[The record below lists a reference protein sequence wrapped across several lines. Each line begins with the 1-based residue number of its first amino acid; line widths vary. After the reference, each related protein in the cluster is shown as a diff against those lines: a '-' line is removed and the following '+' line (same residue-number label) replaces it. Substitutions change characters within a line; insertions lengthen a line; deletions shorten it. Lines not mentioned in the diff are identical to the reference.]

1 MNRRDL
7 LRMSVTAGGMLLCG
21 GVRMALA
28 QQAYSGP
35 YWLFVEADGGWDP
48 TSFCDPKGAGLG
60 PDGQINTYDQGDIR
74 QIGNI
79 RYAPP
84 PDAFANDTSLYSNR
98 AFFEAHYQRLLVIN
112 GINYGTNS
120 HLVGRTV
127 SWTGR
132 AAPGYPALPALI
144 AAETASDMSI
154 PFLTNSSNESSATD
168 ELIPKTR
175 VRREDAAA
183 IREIARPYRRDLS
196 QAAEYHSS
204 SMRALIDEASAER
217 RSRQLANERLLRV
230 QQALAGHNSARN
242 RDARALED
250 FASLLGSVAA
260 PNAYVASHPSAR
272 RLFDQAQTAFAA
284 FEAGAAATAQ
294 INLGGFDTHTDHDN
308 QHYPQL
314 MDFLAAVDNIIDD
327 AQSRGI
333 AGRLI
338 IVMASDFGRT
348 NRYNTDDGK
357 DHWPHSSVMAWA
369 APAWFAGNR
378 VVGAT
383 DNLQVSR
390 RVNRNTLALDA
401 SGIEL
406 TPEHVHQSLRQ
417 LAGIAQN
424 PLVTSNYPFAGPILP
439 LFA

>member
-1 MNRRDL
+1 
-7 LRMSVTAGGMLLCG
+7 
-21 GVRMALA
+21 
-28 QQAYSGP
+28 
-35 YWLFVEADGGWDP
+35 
-48 TSFCDPKGAGLG
+48 
-60 PDGQINTYDQGDIR
+60 
-74 QIGNI
+74 
-79 RYAPP
+79 
-84 PDAFANDTSLYSNR
+84 
-98 AFFEAHYQRLLVIN
+98 
-112 GINYGTNS
+112 
-120 HLVGRTV
+120 
-127 SWTGR
+127 
-132 AAPGYPALPALI
+132 
-144 AAETASDMSI
+144 
-154 PFLTNSSNESSATD
+154 
-168 ELIPKTR
+168 
-175 VRREDAAA
+175 
-183 IREIARPYRRDLS
+183 
-196 QAAEYHSS
+196 
-204 SMRALIDEASAER
+204 
-217 RSRQLANERLLRV
+217 V

-250 FASLLGSVAA
+250 FATLLGSVAA

>member
-7 LRMSVTAGGMLLCG
+7 LRMGVTAGGMLLCS

-35 YWLFVEADGGWDP
+35 FWLFVEADGGWDP

-60 PDGQINTYDQGDIR
+60 PDGAINTYDQGDIR
-74 QIGNI
+74 QIGNL

-84 PDAFANDTSLYSNR
+84 PEAYANDTTLYSNR
-98 AFFEAHYQRLLVIN
+98 DFFEAHYQRLLVVN

-120 HLVGRTV
+120 HVVGRTA

-132 AAPGYPALPALI
+132 RAPGYPSLPALI
-144 AAETASDMSI
+144 ASETASDLSI
-154 PFLTNSSNESSATD
+154 PFLTNSSNESSETD
-168 ELIPKTR
+168 GLVPKAR
-175 VRREDAAA
+175 VRREDVAA
-183 IREIARPYRRDLS
+183 IREIARPYRRNLA
-196 QAAEYHSS
+196 QAPEYHSPA
-204 SMRALIDEASAER
+204 MRALLDDASADR

-242 RDARALED
+242 RDSQALVD
-250 FASLLGSVAA
+250 FATRLGSASA
-260 PNAYVASHPSAR
+260 PNAYVAARASAR

-294 INLGGFDTHTDHDN
+294 INLGGFDTHTNHDN
-308 QHYPQL
+308 LHYPQL
-314 MDFLAAVDNIIDD
+314 MDYLAAVDNIIDD
-327 AQSRGI
+327 AQARGI
-333 AGRLI
+333 ANRLV

-348 NRYNTDDGK
+348 NRYNLDDGK

-383 DNLQVSR
+383 DDQQVSR
-390 RVNRNTLALDA
+390 RVNRNTLALD
-401 SGIEL
+401 SNGIEM

-424 PLVTSNYPFAGPILP
+424 PLVTSNYPFAEPVLP
-439 LFA
+439 LFS